1 MAEPEGPEGIPSA
14 FPLRPKWYTPT
25 VRGFIDLHCH
35 FIPRIDDGARTY
47 ADSRAILEGLR
58 RIGFEKVI
66 ATPHMRPGM
75 FPNTK
80 EDLERAYAATAPLL
94 QQADLPEI
102 GLSAEHYFDDIVF
115 SRLLTDEA
123 LPYPGGK
130 AVLVEFSYDAFPL
143 HVAFRF
149 FDLRRKG
156 LRPVIAHPERY
167 RPVWKD
173 VRVLDP
179 LLEAGAA
186 LLLDVAALVGKYG
199 RASQKAAEALLEAGY
214 YDAACSD
221 AHRPSDIDEVSQGIH
236 RLEKICGKDEAAWLL
251 REGPERI
258 LAGTLD
264 G

>member
-1 MAEPEGPEGIPSA
+1 M
-14 FPLRPKWYTPT
+14 
-25 VRGFIDLHCH
+25 RGFIDLHCH
-35 FIPRIDDGARTY
+35 FIAEIDDGARTH
-47 ADSRAILEGLR
+47 ADSLAMLRGLR
-58 RIGFEKVI
+58 EIGFDTVI

-80 EDLERAYAATAPLL
+80 ACLQRAFSAMAPVLREP
-94 QQADLPEI
+94 DLPEVF
-102 GLSAEHYFDDIVF
+102 LSSEHFFDDIVF
-115 SRLLTDEA
+115 ARLMAGEG
-123 LPYPGGK
+123 LPYPGEK
-130 AVLVEFSYDAFPL
+130 AVLIEFAYETFPL
-143 HVAFRF
+143 RLDERLY
-149 FDLRRKG
+149 DLRQKG

-173 VRVLDP
+173 LKALDP

-186 LLLDVAALVGKYG
+186 LLLDIAALVGKYG
-199 RASQKAAEALLEAGY
+199 RAPRRAAEGLLEAGY

-221 AHRPSDIDEVSQGIH
+221 AHRPNDIDEVSKGIE
-236 RLEKICGKDEAAWLL
+236 RLRELGGEDELAWLF